1 MNDHFPGRVYAKIN
15 LDAVRMNFD
24 AMRKRLK
31 PGVKI
36 CAVIKT
42 DGYGHGALPIAEM
55 AEGWEDV
62 WGYATATAQE
72 AFSLRDGGIKK
83 PILILGYS
91 FPEDYEEMAARQI
104 RPAIFTI
111 EMAEDFQKA
120 AERQKVCAP
129 VHIAVDTGM
138 SRIGFADHAVSADLV
153 KDIAAMPNLSIEGL
167 FTHFARADEVDKQY
181 ARAAL
186 DRYLAFREML
196 SERGVVPAISH
207 CSNSAGILEFPDAN
221 LDMVRAGITI
231 YGIYP
236 SDEMDRRKNTL
247 FPVMELKSRIVH
259 VKTVPAGV
267 PVSYGGTY
275 VTDRI
280 TQIATVPVGYGD
292 GYPRSLSSRG
302 SVLVKGKRCPII
314 GRVCMD
320 QFMIDTT
327 GMDVRTGDEVTLMGR
342 DGEEMIS
349 VDELGTLSGRFPYEF
364 VCDIGKRVPRIY
376 VKLDEQR

>member
-83 PILILGYS
+83 PILIIGYS

-259 VKTVPAGV
+259 VKTVAAGV

-376 VKLDEQR
+376 VQLDEQR

>member
-104 RPAIFTI
+104 RPAIFTM

-259 VKTVPAGV
+259 VKTVAAGV